1 VSASGFLLIKRC
13 CESRGRGM
21 KELGRSSAGAGTA
34 GGSLQDLPARRGR
47 TGARVA
53 CRLVDRG
60 RCGRQ
65 GCWELGVGSEQS
77 ELSRWASVRS
87 HHTGRPPR
95 GPMHWHW
102 RPDLP
107 LQTQQTRL
115 GPPER
120 LPAPVPRS
128 LLPNQRA
135 HRCWRNQ
142 LGERG
147 CSRTLLSPGSPWRRP
162 ALPADPFLPSP
173 AQGGFLL

>member
-135 HRCWRNQ
+135 HPLLAQPAGGTRMLPDP
-142 LGERG
+142 LGG
-147 CSRTLLSPGSPWRRP
+147 DPLCPQTPSFP
-162 ALPADPFLPSP
+162 ALLR
-173 AQGGFLL
+173 GGSCCS